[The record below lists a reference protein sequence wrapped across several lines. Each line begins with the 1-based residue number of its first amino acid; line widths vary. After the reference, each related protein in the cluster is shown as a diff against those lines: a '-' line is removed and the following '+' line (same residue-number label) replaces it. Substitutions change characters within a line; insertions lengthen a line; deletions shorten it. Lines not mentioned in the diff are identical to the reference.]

1 MLLVDDEQEV
11 INLVI
16 RKIDWESLGF
26 QVIGYAQNG
35 EEAIELAELE
45 TPDVVVTDIK
55 MPFMDGLT
63 LSRKLKKKYED
74 IKIIIFSGFD
84 EFEYA
89 REAIKIEV
97 EEYILKPIHS
107 EELSEILR
115 KLKESLDKER
125 SAKWNIAKLQQ
136 YYENS
141 LPILRDQFF
150 ISLIL
155 GESHIVPF
163 LLDLSCA

>member
-1 MLLVDDEQEV
+1 MNNYKVLLVHDEQEV

-45 TPDVVVTDIK
+45 TPDVVVTDIN

-63 LSRKLKKKYED
+63 LTRKFKNKYED
-74 IKIIIFSGFD
+74 IKTIILSGFD

-89 REAIKIEV
+89 
-97 EEYILKPIHS
+97 
-107 EELSEILR
+107 
-115 KLKESLDKER
+115 
-125 SAKWNIAKLQQ
+125 
-136 YYENS
+136 
-141 LPILRDQFF
+141 
-150 ISLIL
+150 
-155 GESHIVPF
+155 
-163 LLDLSCA
+163 

>member
-63 LSRKLKKKYED
+63 
-74 IKIIIFSGFD
+74 
-84 EFEYA
+84 
-89 REAIKIEV
+89 
-97 EEYILKPIHS
+97 
-107 EELSEILR
+107 
-115 KLKESLDKER
+115 
-125 SAKWNIAKLQQ
+125 
-136 YYENS
+136 
-141 LPILRDQFF
+141 
-150 ISLIL
+150 
-155 GESHIVPF
+155 
-163 LLDLSCA
+163 